1 MHPLLKKSW
10 IRPCS
15 STDQNAFSLKLLAF
29 QALKRRRK
37 SNLLVIQ
44 ARGRLI
50 YSEGTEKCLIS
61 RFMEDVNKRNFVS
74 FSDLE
79 SVC

>member
-1 MHPLLKKSW
+1 MYPLLKK
-10 IRPCS
+10 ILD
-15 STDQNAFSLKLLAF
+15 DQNAFSLKLLAF

-44 ARGRLI
+44 ARGTLI

-61 RFMEDVNKRNFVS
+61 RFMEDVNKRQILS